1 MTENDIKKYSVILGE
16 GSGALFQPADSDKTY
31 VLSARHVFYDEI
43 KDERG
48 GKKSEVK
55 KEITLRFS
63 DSQNEEQVIEIK
75 NGENY
80 FEHSES
86 SIDAAILL
94 LPDIE
99 GYNQI
104 FIDSYTSSNG
114 YNMAGFPESRRAS
127 DDKYNKYKISD
138 IVSSDENILSLRLE
152 VAHLSHSDISG
163 FSGGGII
170 KFNEDYLTICGV
182 CLQTNLDILE

>member
-63 DSQNEEQVIEIK
+63 DSQNEEKIIEIK

-86 SIDAAILL
+86 SIDASILL

-104 FIDSYTSSNG
+104 FIDN
-114 YNMAGFPESRRAS
+114 
-127 DDKYNKYKISD
+127 D
-138 IVSSDENILSLRLE
+138 LSP
-152 VAHLSHSDISG
+152 IG
-163 FSGGGII
+163 
-170 KFNEDYLTICGV
+170 
-182 CLQTNLDILE
+182 

>member
-1 MTENDIKKYSVILGE
+1 MTENDIKKYSVVLGE

-31 VLSARHVFYDEI
+31 VLSARHVFYNEI

-63 DSQNEEQVIEIK
+63 DSQDEEKVIEIR

-80 FEHSES
+80 FEHSDS
-86 SIDAAILL
+86 SIDAALL
-94 LPDIE
+94 LIEDIE
-99 GYNQI
+99 GYSQI
-104 FIDSYTSSNG
+104 FIDNNTSSFNG
-114 YNMAGFPESRRAS
+114 YNMAGFPQSRRAS

-138 IVSSDENILSLRLE
+138 IISSDQNILSLRLE

-170 KFNEDYLTICGV
+170 
-182 CLQTNLDILE
+182 